1 MAVLAAQH
9 RGMDTFASPIPPTSR
24 GRGDFDFLVGSWTV
38 QHRRLRRRLAGCQD
52 WDHFCGTSRLWL
64 VLDGLGTV
72 DDNWLDLPG
81 GAYRAVTL
89 RAFDP
94 VARHWSI
101 WWLDGRQPQDL
112 DTPVRGGFGA
122 DGVGRFY
129 GDDVFEGR
137 PIRVRFEWSDITPHR
152 CRWVQAFSADAGV
165 SWEVNWEMDFT
176 RAG

>member
-1 MAVLAAQH
+1 MQTDL
-9 RGMDTFASPIPPTSR
+9 TLPTSR
-24 GRGDFDFLVGSWTV
+24 GRGDFDFLVGHWTV
-38 QHRRLRRRLAGCQD
+38 QHRRLRRRLAGCTD
-52 WDHFCGTSRLWL
+52 WDHFGGTSQLWL

-81 GAYRAVTL
+81 GAYRAITL

-94 VARHWSI
+94 KARHWAI

-137 PIRVRFEWSDITPHR
+137 PIRVRFQWSHITPVS
-152 CRWVQAFSADAGV
+152 CRWAQAFSTDGGV
-165 SWEVNWEMDFT
+165 QWEVNWEMDFQ
-176 RAG
+176 RKD